1 MDQQINT
8 QRLLVLRKLTR
19 AIGDLLRT
27 QLKDYLSTLT
37 PLLRPTHVL
46 GEYIQGSSKVTVKGA
61 DRAFKELQGLYDAIA
76 ARKPFEIHGG
86 LQAPIEVL
94 SSTPEIMPVEY
105 PHLARSADETKTVT
119 VTSPFKWMLT
129 YAGFGVPKLKELV
142 DNRRA
147 ASRELSELLMHF
159 LVLKTVVSHQTGLMN
174 ILSDLHFPVSWEK
187 VGGFGELP
195 LTCISCSIG
204 SFLPPDPVI
213 IESTEISGV
222 AVFEEVV
229 ELADIAR
236 TEEPF
241 KRRLVELMQSYGEA
255 LPQE

>member
-1 MDQQINT
+1 MDEQITT

-61 DRAFKELQGLYDAIA
+61 DRAFKELQVLYEEIA
-76 ARKPFEIHGG
+76 AKKPFEIHGS
-86 LQAPIEVL
+86 LQAPIEML
-94 SSTPEIMPVEY
+94 SSTPEIAQVDY
-105 PHLARSADETKTVT
+105 PHIARSENDTKTVM
-119 VTSPFKWMLT
+119 VTSPFKWILS

-142 DNRRA
+142 DNRHA
-147 ASRELSELLMHF
+147 ASRELSEFLRHF
-159 LVLKTVVSHQTGLMN
+159 LVLKTVISHQTGLMN
-174 ILSDLHFPVSWEK
+174 ILNDLHFPVSWERLP
-187 VGGFGELP
+187 GLGELP
-195 LTCISCSIG
+195 LTCISCSIS

-213 IESTEISGV
+213 VESTEISGV
-222 AVFEEVV
+222 AVFEEIVK
-229 ELADIAR
+229 LSDIAQ

-241 KRRLVELMQSYGEA
+241 KQRLVALVQSHGESV
-255 LPQE
+255 PQE